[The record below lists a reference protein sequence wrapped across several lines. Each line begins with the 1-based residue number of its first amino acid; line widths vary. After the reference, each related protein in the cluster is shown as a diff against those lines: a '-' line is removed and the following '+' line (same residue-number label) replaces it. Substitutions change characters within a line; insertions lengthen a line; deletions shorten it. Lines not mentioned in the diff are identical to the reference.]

1 MRKHRNSIGIV
12 VVLLFGFALFYFG
25 TDGFTAYTAETAR
38 VNQLKEDQPKF
49 PIVTLEDSNHR
60 IYPFSEFQ
68 NKYVLVTFI
77 YTTCTTVCIDL
88 EMNMSEVYN
97 RIPEEFIGEEIVFLS
112 ISFDPTVDD
121 PERLDMYK
129 NYFDSDGETWRMARI
144 ENTAELEV
152 LLDEFG
158 VIVIPDDY
166 GNYAHNSAFYL
177 VDKEGSLIDV
187 MDYKDIEGSASK
199 IIKILNDEVGA

>member
-38 VNQLKEDQPKF
+38 VNQLKENQPKF
-49 PIVTLEDSNHR
+49 PIVTLEDSNKR

-68 NKYVLVTFI
+68 DKYVLVTFI
-77 YTTCTTVCIDL
+77 YTSCTTVCIDL

-144 ENTAELEV
+144 ENQPELDF

-187 MDYKDIEGSASK
+187 MDYKDIEGSTSK